1 MSRKLNVISFLKE
14 NTSNIDKKIFDDF
27 IDELEMQLIYVDKFE
42 HTLYFDIYEFI
53 YVFIY
58 ETDQYEIADELGISQ
73 SKVSK
78 KLKKIDHYIDELLQ
92 DNKYKDLLKIIT
104 SASKT
109 QHKSQL
115 LSIPFW
121 NCWS

>member
-14 NTSNIDKKIFDDF
+14 NTSDIDKKIFDDF
-27 IDELEMQLIYVDKFE
+27 IDELEMTLIYVDKFE

-73 SKVSK
+73 SNVSK

-109 QHKSQL
+109 QHKS
-115 LSIPFW
+115 
-121 NCWS
+121 